1 MNPPEAPQPIAWQE
15 PLLDVIDAIIAQ
27 KWVIIS
33 ILFIGTSLG
42 ALRLSR
48 MPSIYTASA
57 VAVLLPREKA
67 MIDASVDTSSV
78 DTSDDSVSRGSGSL
92 MLPANPSL
100 YVTIIHSPAVLT
112 EIANKFN
119 DRFDGEISSRDRS
132 VEVIE
137 RLQKMISTSST
148 EEGLITITVH
158 SETPEL
164 SADIANELF
173 AACEKASKS
182 IERQLLVRQAGHL
195 DKALKIS
202 SDRLDQTERRLS
214 NFTSKIGLVDADTQ
228 ARNQLYTVREL
239 NALKDKV
246 EAELVSLRISH
257 TDNSPPVQELLA
269 RIATMEG
276 QIIASHQS
284 IIGEIGT
291 DNFGELSV
299 AYKSLTQK
307 IRFERDMVSALATK
321 SDIYRLRA
329 EQPIGNIAIIRNAT
343 VPTRPSGPSKKMEVG
358 VSIGLSLVLAI
369 GYALGMQQLLLL
381 KKNPH
386 LSSRTESI
394 LQKIHPRLK
403 LRQD

>member
-1 MNPPEAPQPIAWQE
+1 M
-15 PLLDVIDAIIAQ
+15 
-27 KWVIIS
+27 
-33 ILFIGTSLG
+33 
-42 ALRLSR
+42 
-48 MPSIYTASA
+48 
-57 VAVLLPREKA
+57 
-67 MIDASVDTSSV
+67 
-78 DTSDDSVSRGSGSL
+78 
-92 MLPANPSL
+92 
-100 YVTIIHSPAVLT
+100 
-112 EIANKFN
+112 
-119 DRFDGEISSRDRS
+119 
-132 VEVIE
+132 
-137 RLQKMISTSST
+137 
-148 EEGLITITVH
+148 
-158 SETPEL
+158 
-164 SADIANELF
+164 
-173 AACEKASKS
+173 
-182 IERQLLVRQAGHL
+182 
-195 DKALKIS
+195 
-202 SDRLDQTERRLS
+202 
-214 NFTSKIGLVDADTQ
+214 DADTQ